1 MTLHPVLP
9 WWLLLP
15 LMAAAVLFLGWGLV
29 RVLRPGSA
37 GNRESRR
44 DWLLRSALV
53 LLLLAA
59 ALRPGIPGGA
69 AQAATSDVNVFFVVD
84 TTSSIAA
91 EDYGGS
97 SPRLE
102 GVRRDI
108 MAIAGEL
115 AGARFSLISF
125 DTNAAVRM
133 PLTTDTSALDTMVSV
148 LEPEVTAYSKGS
160 TVTVAAKVLKER
172 LTAARKS
179 HPERPRIVYYLGDGE
194 QTSGKKPEAMRVD
207 AGLVDGGAVLGYGTP
222 QGGRMKENTGRGSG
236 QDLGSDRDAG
246 TGYIQDRSAGN
257 AGDALSVI
265 DEGRLR
271 EIAGELGVPYV
282 HRSAGDP
289 VSPMLQ
295 DAGPPVLQRALQRA
309 EENGS
314 LEGRTELYWILAAG
328 AFLLALRETVL
339 VLRQWR
345 QLRPAKRIHPGR
357 RLQHSEG
364 VSK

>member
-1 MTLHPVLP
+1 MTLYPVLP

-15 LMAAAVLFLGWGLV
+15 LTAAAVLFLGWRLV

-37 GNRESRR
+37 GNGEPRR

-59 ALRPGIPGGA
+59 ALRPGFPGGA
-69 AQAATSDVNVFFVVD
+69 AQAATADVNVFFVVD

-108 MAIAGEL
+108 LAIAGEL

-133 PLTTDTSALDTMVSV
+133 PLSTDATALDTMVSV
-148 LEPEVTAYSKGS
+148 LEPQVTAYSKGS
-160 TVTVAAKVLKER
+160 SVTVAAKVLKDR
-172 LTAARKS
+172 LTAARES

-194 QTSGKKPEAMRVD
+194 HTSGKPPEAFRVD

-236 QDLGSDRDAG
+236 QDLGAG
-246 TGYIQDRSAGN
+246 EDTGAGYIQDRTAGSAR
-257 AGDALSVI
+257 DALSII

-271 EIAGELGVPYV
+271 EIAGQLGVPYV
-282 HRSAGDP
+282 HRSAVDP

-295 DAGPPVLQRALQRA
+295 DAGPPGPQRQLKRA

-328 AFLLALRETVL
+328 AFLLALRETLL

-345 QLRPAKRIHPGR
+345 QLRPAKPIQAERQLKHA
-357 RLQHSEG
+357 EG
-364 VSK
+364 VAK